1 MILSLA
7 KADVKWDYFFNFC
20 LHSLLPTN
28 FASNIFIENL
38 PAAKEYFEN
47 HYTIMFLIDFI
58 NLIKNILV
66 GVLIYETIK
75 SFRRF
80 SRKL

>member
-38 PAAKEYFEN
+38 SAAKEYFEN
-47 HYTIMFLIDFI
+47 H
-58 NLIKNILV
+58 
-66 GVLIYETIK
+66 
-75 SFRRF
+75 
-80 SRKL
+80 